1 MYEPTIKMKSLR
13 YGTVE
18 IRDAGCVSPRYRL
31 YVNGQIKDASD
42 DLNAILRLYDQ
53 YN

>member
-1 MYEPTIKMKSLR
+1 MYETTVKIKSLS

-18 IRDAGCVSPRYRL
+18 IRDAGCASPRYRL
-31 YVNGQIKDASD
+31 YINGQIKDASD
-42 DLNAILRLYDQ
+42 NLNAILRLYDQ